1 MSSRGRAVLA
11 SLAIAVLFALPLLPE
26 ILGARRLVF
35 RDAHITHWPWRRVAM
50 QSLAAGRAPFV
61 NEAASGG
68 QPLLANPNAVLL
80 YPTVL
85 LEKIV
90 RPAAAFNLHY
100 LLHVLWAYLG
110 ARLLAR
116 RLGQSEGAAFLSGI
130 AFAFS
135 GAMLSYTSAFANSG
149 PAASWLPWC
158 GAAALAVAGA
168 GSRRDLV
175 RGAAALALALGLQLL
190 AGEPAISFLTLLF
203 CLAAGLAAAFR
214 ARGAVPLPARLLAAA
229 AAGAGAAALA
239 APLLLPLAQVLP
251 LTYRGQHL
259 YSERAFGASPFAAWR
274 FLEWFFPRFSGD
286 PGALGAGAHWQ
297 FALHRGDLVY
307 LWCVTFGVIPLAL
320 VLMAGSERDFWR
332 APTIAL
338 ATGGAAALLLS
349 FGPALPF
356 WRALAGLD
364 VARRLRYPIKFY
376 LLTTL
381 ALALLAG
388 FAVDR
393 LSGRRPRR
401 REALVLGFVVLVF
414 VAGLAVSG
422 EGGLL
427 ERRVRPLLDGLALPP
442 TVLLP
447 AIRRTFAV
455 DALLGLA
462 AAGVLAAVLFWKR
475 RATASGYVL
484 GFAALLF
491 ALPGGLPL
499 FVSAAERDLERPP
512 AIAGHL
518 SGPGRLFVSSRLPEF
533 NVLATG
539 SMHPDLVPRVS
550 RLARVQIEELIPGTG
565 EPFGVRYVFDA
576 DPDGSYGWFNR
587 LASEAVSA
595 STPEERTRLLRA
607 FSARWVLAEEG
618 EPYPGA
624 RFATGL
630 TVAGRR
636 LVLSEI
642 ERPVAELRWA
652 GRELRRR
659 ALSGVLDRLR
669 REGFDPE
676 TEVILPGPVDR
687 EGTGDARARLA
698 DPRVEADRASVR
710 IEADA
715 PGHVVFSRTWF
726 PAWKARLDGR
736 EVPVL
741 VANARDLAVA
751 VPGGSHR
758 LEIHWDDAPFR
769 RGVILQAA
777 VLLFL
782 LVIGVLAARGRGDA
796 ERRA

>member
-11 SLAIAVLFALPLLPE
+11 SLAVAVLFSLPLLPE

-100 LLHVLWAYLG
+100 LLHVLWAYFG
-110 ARLLAR
+110 ARFLAR

-130 AFAFS
+130 AYAFS
-135 GAMLSYTSAFANSG
+135 GAMLSYSSAFANSG

-158 GAAALAVAGA
+158 GAATLAVAGA
-168 GSRRDLV
+168 DSRRDLV
-175 RGAAALALALGLQLL
+175 RGAGALALALGLQLL
-190 AGEPAISFLTLLF
+190 AGEPAISLLTLLF
-203 CLAAGLAAAFR
+203 CLAAGLAAALR
-214 ARGAVPLPARLLAAA
+214 ARGAVGFPARLFAAA

-274 FLEWFFPRFSGD
+274 FLEWLFPRFSGD
-286 PGALGAGAHWQ
+286 PGALGAAGHWQ

-307 LWCVTFGVIPLAL
+307 LWCVTFGVIPLVL
-320 VLMAGSERDFWR
+320 VLMAGSEREFWR

-349 FGPALPF
+349 FGPVLPF
-356 WRALAGLD
+356 WRAVAGLD

-401 REALVLGFVVLVF
+401 REALVLGVVVLLF

-442 TVLLP
+442 AALLP
-447 AIRRTFAV
+447 AIRRTFAL

-462 AAGVLAAVLFWKR
+462 AAGVLAAVLFSKR
-475 RATASGYVL
+475 RAAACGYVL

-499 FVSAAERDLERPP
+499 FVSGAERDLERPP
-512 AIAGHL
+512 ALAGRL
-518 SGPGRLFVSSRLPEF
+518 SGPGRLFVSPRLPEF

-565 EPFGVRYVFDA
+565 EPFGVRYLFDA

-607 FSARWVLAEEG
+607 FSGRWVLAEDG
-618 EPYPGA
+618 EPYPGT
-624 RFATGL
+624 RFVTGL

-659 ALSGVLDRLR
+659 ALSGVLDPLR

-676 TEVILPGPVDR
+676 TDVILPGPVDR

-698 DPRVEADRASVR
+698 DPHVEADRASVR
-710 IEADA
+710 VEADA

-726 PAWKARLDGR
+726 PAWRARLDGKA
-736 EVPVL
+736 VPVL

-758 LEIHWDDAPFR
+758 LEIHWDEAPFR

-777 VLLFL
+777 ALLFL
-782 LVIGVLAARGRGDA
+782 LVIGALAARGRADG
-796 ERRA
+796 ERAA

>member
-61 NEAASGG
+61 NDAASGG

-116 RLGQSEGAAFLSGI
+116 RLGQSEGAAFLSGV
-130 AFAFS
+130 AYAFS
-135 GAMLSYTSAFANSG
+135 GAMLSYASAFANSG

-158 GAAALAVAGA
+158 GAATLAVAGA

-175 RGAAALALALGLQLL
+175 RGATALALALGLQIL
-190 AGEPAISFLTLLF
+190 AGEPAISLLTLFF
-203 CLAAGLAAAFR
+203 CLAAGLAAALR
-214 ARGAVPLPARLLAAA
+214 ARGAVPLPARLVAAA

-274 FLEWFFPRFSGD
+274 FLEWLFPRFSGD
-286 PGALGAGAHWQ
+286 PGALGAGGHWQ
-297 FALHRGDLVY
+297 FALHQGDLVY

-332 APTIAL
+332 APTIGL
-338 ATGGAAALLLS
+338 AAGGTAALLLS

-401 REALVLGFVVLVF
+401 REALVLGFVVLLF
-414 VAGLAVSG
+414 VSG
-422 EGGLL
+422 LVVSSEGGLL

-442 TVLLP
+442 TALLP
-447 AIRRTFAV
+447 SIRHTFAL

-462 AAGVLAAVLFWKR
+462 AAGVLAAVLFSKR

-499 FVSAAERDLERPP
+499 FVSAAESDLERPP
-512 AIAGHL
+512 ALAGHL
-518 SGPGRLFVSSRLPEF
+518 AGPGRLFVSSRLPEF

-607 FSARWVLAEEG
+607 FSGRWVLAEEG
-618 EPYPGA
+618 EPYPGT
-624 RFATGL
+624 RFVTGL

-642 ERPVAELRWA
+642 EHPVAELRWA
-652 GRELRRR
+652 GREVRRR
-659 ALSGVLDRLR
+659 ALSGVLDLLR

-687 EGTGDARARLA
+687 EETGDGRGRLADARA
-698 DPRVEADRASVR
+698 EADRAAVR

-726 PAWKARLDGR
+726 PAWRARLDGR

-741 VANARDLAVA
+741 VANGRDLAVA

-758 LEIHWDDAPFR
+758 LEIRWDDAPFR

-777 VLLFL
+777 VLLL
-782 LVIGVLAARGRGDA
+782 LFVLGVLAARGRGNA
-796 ERRA
+796 ERPA